1 MNHEWIS
8 TPMSDPAERLNLNDS
23 LPAAKWARA
32 KRREQALAWR
42 EGAHWMI
49 LATPLKKRPKPT
61 GKVTVTVLFGTS
73 RPNQRRDPSNWVLT
87 AKHIVDGLTD
97 AGLWPDDDK
106 HHVYVAEPEFT
117 NTIRD
122 RHFAVKLSWE
132 GPDAE

>member
-1 MNHEWIS
+1 MTREWVS
-8 TPMSDPAERLNLNDS
+8 QPMPDPAARLNLNDS
-23 LPAAKWARA
+23 MPATKWARA
-32 KRREQALAWR
+32 KRRDEAQAWR

-49 LATPLKKRPKPT
+49 LATPPKRRPKPT
-61 GKVTVTVLFGTS
+61 GRVTVTVLFGTA
-73 RPNQRRDPSNWVLT
+73 RPNQRRDPSNWGPT

-122 RHFAVKLSWE
+122 RFYAVKLSWE
-132 GPDAE
+132 DTDAQ